1 MKNSTI
7 KLISTISLLVC
18 TKVFGQTNYQ
28 QGYVVNLKG
37 DTLKGII
44 DYRKWDKNPTEIRF
58 KSDGENNYVTY
69 DLSNTAAFGVMDSHY
84 IRVTTAIET
93 SSANINQLTYLTEP
107 EVKTKTIF
115 LLKLVD
121 GSKSL
126 LYYKDDN
133 AKVIFF
139 IKNGENDYSFLL
151 YKHFFKDRDGAK
163 VIATNKKYL
172 SQLSAYLTDVPSL
185 TSKLNSVSYTRSSLV
200 GLFED
205 YYAGIYTAAVYK
217 KKELEKKPAEWGIIA
232 GASLTQFS
240 IKNSNLIPFD
250 NLDGQ
255 TSVNP
260 VIGVTYE
267 LFFPGNN
274 NSWSLINEVAYTSY
288 IVKDHRIT
296 APSPSISSDDDA
308 KFGYSFIKMSN
319 MLRLKFGGSF
329 FANAGVANGIAI
341 SNTNYTKSKS
351 VYYSTTI
358 TTEKS
363 VIPDDLMRKLE
374 TSLLFGIGTAIKDYT
389 IQLRA
394 ELSNGAVDGASGSP
408 HTQKGYLLIGYRF

>member
-1 MKNSTI
+1 LKNTTI
-7 KLISTISLLVC
+7 KLILAISLLVC
-18 TKVFGQTNYQ
+18 TKVFGQANYQ

-37 DTLKGII
+37 DTLKGFI

-58 KSDGENNYVTY
+58 KSAEQDKYVTY
-69 DLSNTAAFGVMDSHY
+69 DLANTSAFGVMDSHY
-84 IRVTTAIET
+84 IRATTAIDT

-107 EVKTKTIF
+107 EIKMQTMF
-115 LLKLVD
+115 LLRLVD

-133 AKVIFF
+133 AKVNFF
-139 IKNGENDYSFLL
+139 IKNGENEYSFLL
-151 YKHFFKDRDGAK
+151 YKQFFKDRDGAK
-163 VIATNKKYL
+163 VIAANKKYL
-172 SQLSAYLTDVPSL
+172 SQLTAYLTDCPSIA
-185 TSKLNSVSYTRSSLV
+185 SKLNNVSYNRSSLV
-200 GLFED
+200 SLFED
-205 YYAGIYTAAVYK
+205 YYLGINTAAVYTK
-217 KKELEKKPAEWGIIA
+217 KTDEKKPAEWGIILA
-232 GASLTQFS
+232 ASLTQFS

-260 VIGVTYE
+260 VVGVTYE

-288 IVKDHRIT
+288 VVKDHRIT
-296 APSPSISSDDDA
+296 AQSPSISSDDDA
-308 KFGYSFIKMSN
+308 KFGYSFIKISN
-319 MLRLKFGGSF
+319 MLRLKFSGSF

-351 VYYSTTI
+351 VYYSTTT

-374 TSLLFGIGTAIKDYT
+374 TSLLFGIGTAIKNYT

-408 HTQKGYLLIGYRF
+408 HTQKAYLLIGYRF